1 MNFIFCFF
9 LFCSFFSHALPSFID
24 YDSVVVVVLRLEIR
38 AIDFHCSV
46 EFYCLVFSFFLRFF
60 PFFLGYFLGFF
71 LREMRRFLS
80 GNRLEVCEGF
90 HGTSSIVCWIF
101 FLRFFFKFR
110 SAAFFFVLFF
120 FLCGISHEPA
130 RPPVLAILARPKR
143 PNQLKF

>member
-1 MNFIFCFF
+1 MRYRVLLITTLLLLLFYDWKSERSISIAPSSFTASSSVFFYVFFHFF
-9 LFCSFFSHALPSFID
+9 LVIFW
-24 YDSVVVVVLRLEIR
+24 V
-38 AIDFHCSV
+38 
-46 EFYCLVFSFFLRFF
+46 
-60 PFFLGYFLGFF
+60 FF